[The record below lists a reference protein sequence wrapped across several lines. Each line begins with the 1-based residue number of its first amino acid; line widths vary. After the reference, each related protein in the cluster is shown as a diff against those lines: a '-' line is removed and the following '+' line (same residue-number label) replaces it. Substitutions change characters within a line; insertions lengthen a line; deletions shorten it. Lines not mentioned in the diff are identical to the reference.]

1 MNKKKFAVVG
11 HPIGH
16 TMSPFIHARLF
27 ALSGLPAEYGA
38 LDLAPGDFAGE
49 RTAEALRRLDGFN
62 VTIPYKRAVIP
73 LLDGLDKKAEE
84 FSSVN
89 TVKNEGGALTGYT
102 TDGDGFLKSLAGVG
116 VSRTRKCLILGGGGV
131 ARVMAFELLNLA
143 SDITVCVREKSLAA
157 AQELRQALAARALRD
172 GRNVGLRVCGYG
184 ELAGESC
191 DLLIN
196 ATPVGMYP
204 NENAMPPVPP
214 ELLKNCA
221 CVFDAIYN
229 PADTLLLKTARE
241 NGAFTVGGMDMLV
254 WQAAAAHAIW
264 YGADFPPQGIRALCR
279 DAELEMERIFGKAR
293 G

>member
-1 MNKKKFAVVG
+1 MEKQNFAVIG

-16 TMSPFIHARLF
+16 TMSPFIHKELF
-27 ALSGLPAEYGA
+27 ALSGFPGEYRA
-38 LDLAPGDFAGE
+38 LDIAPDALKE
-49 RTAEALRRLDGFN
+49 PETAAALRRLAGFN
-62 VTIPYKRAVIP
+62 VTIPHKRAVIP

-102 TDGDGFLKSLAGVG
+102 TDGDGFLKSLASAG
-116 VSRTRKCLILGGGGV
+116 VSRPRKCLILGGGGV
-131 ARVMAFELLNLA
+131 ARVMAFELLDFA
-143 SDITVCVREKSLAA
+143 SDLTVCVRERSLEAA
-157 AQELRQALAARALRD
+157 GELRQALAAGARRD
-172 GRNVGLRVCGYG
+172 GKNVRLRVCGYG

-204 NENAMPPVPP
+204 RENEMPPVSP
-214 ELLKNCA
+214 ELLKRCA

-229 PADTLLLKTARE
+229 PADTPLLKTARE
-241 NGAFTVGGMDMLV
+241 NGASTVGGMDMLV

-264 YGADFPPQGIRALCR
+264 YGAEFSPDGIRALCR
-279 DAELEMERIFGKAR
+279 DTEREMERIFGKAR